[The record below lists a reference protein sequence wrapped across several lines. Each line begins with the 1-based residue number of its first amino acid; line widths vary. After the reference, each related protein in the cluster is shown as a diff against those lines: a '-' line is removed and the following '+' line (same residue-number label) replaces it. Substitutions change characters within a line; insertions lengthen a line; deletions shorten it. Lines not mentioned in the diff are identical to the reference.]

1 MFNRIRN
8 IRKRWFLVA
17 ASVALLAVGLVGG
30 TVFAAGAPSHVI
42 GNVLAQGYDH
52 DDRRGGKDNSSAI
65 MARVAEILGIEQDTL
80 EGAFATALDEQAN
93 AKFEERMAALV
104 ADETLT
110 QEQSDAANVWFDE
123 RPSNSG
129 RLALKLA
136 RTSDSDKVDN
146 FLARLV
152 ENEKL
157 TQDESDALGAWHD
170 NRPDS
175 LPEASRGEG
184 RHGHGDEDDDGDED
198 DGDEHNDTRW
208 GKYGRRG

>member
-8 IRKRWFLVA
+8 IRKRWFVVA

-42 GNVLAQGYDH
+42 GNALHQGYDH
-52 DDRRGGKDNSSAI
+52 DDRRGGKGNGGAI

-80 EGAFATALDEQAN
+80 ESAFATALDEQAN
-93 AKFEERMAALV
+93 ARFEERMAVLV

-110 QEQSDAANVWFDE
+110 QEQADTANGWFDE
-123 RPSNSG
+123 RPGNSG
-129 RLALKLA
+129 PLALRLAGA
-136 RTSDSDKVDN
+136 SDSDKVDN

-157 TQDESDALGAWHD
+157 TQDESDALDAWHD
-170 NRPDS
+170 DRPDA
-175 LPEASRGEG
+175 LPEVSRKHG
-184 RHGHGDEDDDGDED
+184 RHGDADGDG
-198 DGDEHNDTRW
+198 DGDTRQ
-208 GKYGRRG
+208 GRRGHHG